1 MSTEQKDLEQN
12 ALAARLNRA
21 WDNFKQGKLI
31 GYKWMAILLL
41 VVTASGLW
49 WYISHERRKA
59 NSARWVALDEANTPA
74 ALEELSASN
83 PGTIQDKLARLQL
96 ARYQLAEGGI
106 DQLSTLGIE
115 QQKKAVE
122 NIEKART
129 AFATLLEEFKDD
141 PVLKAECLL
150 GLAKAEAA
158 LVAVPT
164 QPGQL
169 TEFKGS
175 IDKTIDYLD
184 QLAEAAA
191 PETPWAT
198 DSKKLADRL
207 RGKDRDEFIGLMRSV
222 FELPGATLPKGPG
235 SLDSLVP
242 GSKSASPGGTLPII
256 PGSK

>member
-21 WDNFKQGKLI
+21 WENFKQGKLI

-41 VVTASGLW
+41 VVTAGGLW
-49 WYISHERRKA
+49 WYISHERSKA
-59 NSARWVALDEANTPA
+59 DSARWIALEEANTPA
-74 ALEELSASN
+74 ALEELSAAN

-96 ARYQLAEGGI
+96 ARQQLGEGGI
-106 DQLSTLGIE
+106 DQLSAIGLE

-129 AFATLLEEFKDD
+129 AFSTLREEFKND
-141 PVLKAECLL
+141 PVLSVECLL

-175 IDKTIDYLD
+175 IDKAIEYLD
-184 QLAEAAA
+184 QVAAAAA
-191 PETPWAT
+191 PDTPWAIE
-198 DSKKLADRL
+198 SKKLADRL

-222 FELPGATLPKGPG
+222 FELPGATLPKGPISGDPGG
-235 SLDSLVP
+235 SPPPP
-242 GSKSASPGGTLPII
+242 GSTLPIL
-256 PGSK
+256 PGGK